1 MNETEL
7 KTKLKEKIDS
17 KQVFYNIVDKKRRVE
32 TANCKKFQRSINFKY
47 ITSLDKIIE
56 NVADYFVCVQHDQ
69 ILSIIRDNSVNISYD
84 EITEDN
90 ILQVITDINDKLNSM
105 NLNNNRFIVISKNIL
120 NSFLKRV
127 HVEMKV
133 DNCCLCSLLN
143 YDIYVSSHIKDFII
157 AGSKDTITMN
167 EFFDVDTIDDDYVC
181 TYLVDVE
188 AREKDKILV
197 AMCNKSSHILNTT
210 K

>member
-157 AGSKDTITMN
+157 A
-167 EFFDVDTIDDDYVC
+167 EV
-181 TYLVDVE
+181 
-188 AREKDKILV
+188 KIL
-197 AMCNKSSHILNTT
+197 SL
-210 K
+210 